1 MFNDRSNC
9 SLEDVALIV
18 NTVRETKEQS
28 VFANSVRRI
37 QYLSSADFS
46 FSTNLLD
53 GVPSS
58 DYVRTPIITRTWN
71 MQCKLKHRSIVQKGI
86 NAVLSLLDRRTAD
99 FQTYRAQ
106 LLFNRDLK
114 CLSDVR
120 HGI

>member
-18 NTVRETKEQS
+18 NTVGETKEQS
-28 VFANSVRRI
+28 VLANSVRRI
-37 QYLSSADFS
+37 EHLSSADFS
-46 FSTNLLD
+46 FSMNLKD
-53 GVPSS
+53 GSS
-58 DYVRTPIITRTWN
+58 SLDYVRTPIITRAIVEHT
-71 MQCKLKHRSIVQKGI
+71 MQIEASIDRPKRS
-86 NAVLSLLDRRTAD
+86 ALLSLLDRRTAD